1 LIDTRLAASFSFVA
15 FGVNFF
21 GAMLLLLLNSGS
33 RSLRWYMP
41 FQLCVLL
48 WLLANAASLQTGNE
62 TWIGWAAF
70 AVAMM
75 PLMFLLFAIMEST
88 TRPAWHAILVMIL
101 ATPFIPL
108 VMTGVFMSDLSR
120 FSDIL
125 AMAWSVVGWMGGS
138 LLLWMQGRRE
148 SQRNAHQPDMRKRI
162 FLLAFVLIAPI
173 SVVGA
178 IVLKGNWFIL
188 FGIPIITIWIMFLI
202 FYGVTRLQFYDIE
215 VRARRSSDI
224 AAQTIETERLAVL
237 GELTAT
243 IAHEVRN
250 PLTGVR
256 SLAQRIAADEIGD
269 DKRKQYAAVIL
280 EETSRVEK
288 LVSNLLDLS
297 RRSARAHVS
306 TQAKTQLAP
315 LFADLTLLVT
325 TRAAAKQLRVNAHT
339 DETITVNAPRE
350 VVAQAVLNLM
360 LNAIA
365 HAPPATDVDVSA
377 VERNGGAEIIV
388 RDRGPGIPASDRDRI
403 FEPFYTTRSEGTGL
417 GLSVVRHLAREH
429 GWRVTVNDAAGGG
442 AEFRLVVS

>member
-1 LIDTRLAASFSFVA
+1 
-15 FGVNFF
+15 
-21 GAMLLLLLNSGS
+21 
-33 RSLRWYMP
+33 
-41 FQLCVLL
+41 
-48 WLLANAASLQTGNE
+48 
-62 TWIGWAAF
+62 
-70 AVAMM
+70 
-75 PLMFLLFAIMEST
+75 
-88 TRPAWHAILVMIL
+88 
-101 ATPFIPL
+101 
-108 VMTGVFMSDLSR
+108 
-120 FSDIL
+120 
-125 AMAWSVVGWMGGS
+125 
-138 LLLWMQGRRE
+138 
-148 SQRNAHQPDMRKRI
+148 
-162 FLLAFVLIAPI
+162 
-173 SVVGA
+173 
-178 IVLKGNWFIL
+178 
-188 FGIPIITIWIMFLI
+188 
-202 FYGVTRLQFYDIE
+202 
-215 VRARRSSDI
+215 
-224 AAQTIETERLAVL
+224 
-237 GELTAT
+237 
-243 IAHEVRN
+243 
-250 PLTGVR
+250 
-256 SLAQRIAADEIGD
+256 
-269 DKRKQYAAVIL
+269 VIL

-388 RDRGPGIPASDRDRI
+388 RDRGPGIPAGDRDRI